1 MRTLLLPARLA
12 FLPVRL
18 LLFPFRRGGGD
29 ATADD
34 LADAIDELAGLN
46 DALDELD
53 AEEVVE
59 AVVDEISGRSR
70 RSKAARGLLA
80 MIIIGAAILV
90 VLYLLRQRRDFES
103 ARLQPEPE
111 RPDLT
116 PTDPL
121 TPMDSTDGP
130 GADDDDDEPSF
141 DPSDGVTEE
150 TEARTPEPVAR

>member
-18 LLFPFRRGGGD
+18 ALYPFRRGGGE
-29 ATADD
+29 ATVDD
-34 LADAIDELAGLN
+34 LADAIDDLAELD

-59 AVVDEISGRSR
+59 AVVEELAGRSR
-70 RSKAARGLLA
+70 RSKAARGLVAIL
-80 MIIIGAAILV
+80 ILGAAIAV
-90 VLYLLRQRRDFES
+90 VLYLLRQRRDFEY

-111 RPDLT
+111 QPDLT
-116 PTDPL
+116 PTDPI

-130 GADDDDDEPSF
+130 AADDDEPSL
-141 DPSDGVTEE
+141 DPTDGVTEE
-150 TEARTPEPVAR
+150 AAERTAAPVAG